1 MDDNYFNFP
10 IVLLQGFMSDSRKCL
25 YDVFSYCVF
34 DFMQNNSEDEMKEF
48 FGISKYNK
56 DRVLQ
61 YGKQLYDS
69 INNEAFTGLSVS
81 LFWKYYNNTD
91 VTDWNRICLLAFL
104 AIKSIVGKRPC
115 AKVTNQNLIYS
126 RMAGFTYIQDTL
138 PEEIL
143 AYCTR
148 RKFEKIKSDLKYH
161 YNVSFYAYY
170 TRGQYISTQLDF
182 ETLCRVAEKQRL
194 TNRTRQQK
202 LAEKEARE
210 RIRNDPAIMYT

>member
-56 DRVLQ
+56 NRVLQ

-81 LFWKYYNNTD
+81 LFWQFYNEYKTD
-91 VTDWNRICLLAFL
+91 MDKITLLAYL
-104 AIKSIVGKRPC
+104 AIKSIVGKRPF

-126 RMAGFTYIQDTL
+126 RMAGYTHIQGAL

-148 RKFEKIKSDLKYH
+148 RKFENIKTDLKEY

-170 TRGQYISTQLDF
+170 TRGRYISTQLDF
-182 ETLCRVAEKQRL
+182 ETLCKVAEKQRL
-194 TNRTRQQK
+194 TNRMRQQK

-210 RIRNDPAIMYT
+210 RIRNDTSIMYT

>member
-81 LFWKYYNNTD
+81 LFWQFYNEYKTD
-91 VTDWNRICLLAFL
+91 MDKITLLAYL
-104 AIKSIVGKRPC
+104 AIKSIVGKRPF
-115 AKVTNQNLIYS
+115 AKVTNQNLIYR
-126 RMAGFTYIQDTL
+126 RMAGYTHIQGAL

-148 RKFEKIKSDLKYH
+148 RKFENIKTDLKEY

-170 TRGQYISTQLDF
+170 TRGRYISTQLDF
-182 ETLCRVAEKQRL
+182 ETLCKVAEKQRL
-194 TNRTRQQK
+194 TNRMRQQK

-210 RIRNDPAIMYT
+210 RIRNDTSIMYT